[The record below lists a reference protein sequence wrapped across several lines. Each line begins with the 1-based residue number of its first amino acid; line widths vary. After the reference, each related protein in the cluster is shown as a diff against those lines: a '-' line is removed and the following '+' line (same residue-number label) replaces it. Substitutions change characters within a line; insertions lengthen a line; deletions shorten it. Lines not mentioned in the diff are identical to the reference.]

1 MGYIRAT
8 NLTVEFPIYGAGSR
22 SLKKTFMRAA
32 TGGVLATDAGDRVV
46 VRALDGLSFE
56 IREGERV
63 GIVGHNG
70 SGKTTLL
77 RVIVGAYEPVSG
89 EIEVRGQVASMLS
102 IWLGMEMEATG
113 LENVYLRGA
122 ILGLRRQEID
132 ALIPEIADFAEL
144 GDYMDMPMRTYSS
157 GMAMRL
163 AFAVSTSVSAD
174 VIVMDEWLSVGDES
188 FSSKAQQRLKQMVDS
203 AKILVLASHDASL
216 IKSNCNRVIQLDHG
230 RIVSD
235 SRDRIESVADP
246 SEVSVARAQ

>member
-8 NLTVEFPIYGAGSR
+8 DLTVEFPIYGTSGR

-32 TGGVLATDAGDRVV
+32 TGGVLAKDAGDRVV
-46 VRALDGLSFE
+46 VRALDGVSLE

-77 RVIVGAYEPVSG
+77 RVIVGAYEPISG
-89 EIEVRGQVASMLS
+89 EIEVRGRVASMLS
-102 IWLGMEMEATG
+102 ISLGMEMEATG

-122 ILGLRRQEID
+122 ILGLRRPQVD

-144 GDYMDMPMRTYSS
+144 GDYLYMPMRTYSS

-174 VIVMDEWLSVGDES
+174 VVVMDEWLSVGDES
-188 FSSKAQQRLKQMVDS
+188 FSSKAQQRLRQMVDS
-203 AKILVLASHDASL
+203 AKVLILASHDASL
-216 IKSNCNRVIQLDHG
+216 IKANCNRVIQLDHG
-230 RIVSD
+230 RI
-235 SRDRIESVADP
+235 ANG
-246 SEVSVARAQ
+246 